1 MNPRDLSLPPDWRSQ
16 YVCEQ
21 TIGARLLE
29 YRIEPDQ
36 GSTKF
41 LCSVNDGQLNLVLDP
56 ACETLQEAIQ
66 RCDEDLSDRR
76 CVYHQQVIEDRTAA
90 FLAQAGIKLKI
101 TSERSEGLTPPYPS
115 IDVLR
120 EVAAYKAS
128 LQRNN
133 TRLEFPVWGEN
144 MPTETIVLYM
154 AGKLATSQVTYPQ
167 YCEQHGLDPAHPES
181 LAIFKRI
188 QDFEK
193 QACKFFSP
201 SEVHQLDRLNDPPQ
215 TKSLSGRSQEL

>member
-1 MNPRDLSLPPDWRSQ
+1 MNPPDLSLPPDWRAQ

-36 GSTKF
+36 GSTTF
-41 LCSVNDGQLNLVLDP
+41 LCSVKDGELDLVLGR

-90 FLAQAGIKLKI
+90 LLARAGIKLKI
-101 TSERSEGLTPPYPS
+101 TSERSGGLIPPYPS
-115 IDVLR
+115 INIAR
-120 EVAAYKAS
+120 EMAAYKAS

-133 TRLEFPVWGEN
+133 TRMEFPVWDDN

-154 AGKLATSQVTYPQ
+154 AGKLATSRATYTD
-167 YCEQHGLDPAHPES
+167 YCQQHGLDPARAES
-181 LAIFKRI
+181 LATFKRI
-188 QDFEK
+188 QDFEQ
-193 QACKFFSP
+193 QASKFFSP
-201 SEVHQLDRLNDPPQ
+201 SEVHQLDHLNDPPQ
-215 TKSLSGRSQEL
+215 TKSPSGRSQEL

>member
-1 MNPRDLSLPPDWRSQ
+1 MNPPDLSLPPDWRAQ

-29 YRIEPDQ
+29 YRIEPDE

-41 LCSVNDGQLNLVLDP
+41 LCLVNAGELHLVLGP
-56 ACETLQEAIQ
+56 PCETLQEAIQ

-101 TSERSEGLTPPYPS
+101 TSERSEGLTPPYRS
-115 IDVLR
+115 IDALR
-120 EVAAYKAS
+120 EMAAYKAS

-133 TRLEFPVWGEN
+133 TRLEFPVWGDN
-144 MPTETIVLYM
+144 MPTETIALYM
-154 AGKLATSQVTYPQ
+154 AGKLATSQATYPE
-167 YCEQHGLDPAHPES
+167 YCEQHGLDPARVES
-181 LAIFKRI
+181 LATFKRI
-188 QDFEK
+188 QDFEQ
-193 QACKFFSP
+193 QASKFFSA
-201 SEVHQLDRLNDPPQ
+201 SEVHQLHRLNDPPQ

>member
-1 MNPRDLSLPPDWRSQ
+1 MNPPDLSLPPDWRAQ

-36 GSTKF
+36 GSTTF
-41 LCSVNDGQLNLVLDP
+41 LCSVNDGELRLVLAP

-66 RCDEDLSDRR
+66 RCDEDLSDRK

-101 TSERSEGLTPPYPS
+101 TSERSEGLTPPYRS
-115 IDVLR
+115 IDALR
-120 EVAAYKAS
+120 EMAAYKAS

-133 TRLEFPVWGEN
+133 TRLEFPVWGDN
-144 MPTETIVLYM
+144 MPTETIALYM
-154 AGKLATSQVTYPQ
+154 AGKLATSQATYPE
-167 YCEQHGLDPAHPES
+167 YCEQHGLDPARAES
-181 LAIFKRI
+181 LATFKRV
-188 QDFEK
+188 QDFEQ
-193 QACKFFSP
+193 QAGKFFSP

-215 TKSLSGRSQEL
+215 TKSLSGASQEL